1 MDLVLLGAPG
11 SGKGTQA
18 DHLRRALGLTHVA
31 SGDLF
36 RDLQRPTPN
45 GELRTDEAWELGVK
59 APAPGWALGSWEF
72 EVEVDRLE

>member
-18 DHLRRALGLTHVA
+18 AFLENALHLTHIA

-36 RDLQRPTPN
+36 RENLKNRTPLGLRAEEVHDQR
-45 GELRTDEAWELGVK
+45 G
-59 APAPGWALGSWEF
+59 PGS
-72 EVEVDRLE
+72 